1 MGAVP
6 LTSVVYVGL
15 TSRGSVGCGTLRA
28 EILFRF
34 QKSDICENCVTNK
47 KGSYTNKKEDKKL
60 GPIFTIFV
68 LIIFFSTSHA

>member
-34 QKSDICENCVTNK
+34 QKSDILRK
-47 KGSYTNKKEDKKL
+47 
-60 GPIFTIFV
+60 FV
-68 LIIFFSTSHA
+68 LQIKRDHTQIKKRR